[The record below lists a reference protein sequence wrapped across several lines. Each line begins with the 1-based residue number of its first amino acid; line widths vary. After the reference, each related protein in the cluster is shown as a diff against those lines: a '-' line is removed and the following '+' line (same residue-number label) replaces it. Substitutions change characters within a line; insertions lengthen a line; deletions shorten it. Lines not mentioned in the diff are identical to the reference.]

1 MDQSWVIST
10 RERCRGRF
18 IRNLTWLGRYWR
30 DRKDWGQALGS
41 FQQGLEIDDVAED
54 LYQELMICYRELG
67 RRAEA
72 LSAYRRCRKM
82 LSTIL
87 GIAPSPQTE
96 AIYKSLNPGGNQ

>member
-1 MDQSWVIST
+1 
-10 RERCRGRF
+10 
-18 IRNLTWLGRYWR
+18 
-30 DRKDWGQALGS
+30 
-41 FQQGLEIDDVAED
+41 
-54 LYQELMICYRELG
+54 MICYRELG

-96 AIYKSLNPGGNQ
+96 AIYKSLNPDGNQ